1 MSIAEHSPALSTLA
15 PLRQARERFLTGRP
29 LPDGVPD
36 EIVAAWR
43 RARFFGVPHDLKEPA
58 EFPVG
63 TRPESAL
70 LAAARPV
77 LERLAPALDTG
88 RSSLALTDERLRVLW
103 AAGSAPGDQPCT
115 DLSER
120 EVGHNSAALALRT
133 RRRAEVHGPEHF
145 LDLWQDVSAVSV
157 PVLAPETG
165 QVLGTVTVASG
176 LCAECS
182 PHPGAALAEAAA
194 AAVEAELL
202 ARTRAVERVLLD
214 AYLSATRGPAPAV
227 VALDGRNRL
236 VSEAA
241 ARMLSPEGLEVLERG
256 AGAVLRQGAA
266 SESYDTE
273 LGLGRGAPSEPHD
286 DTELELGRG
295 APSEPHD
302 DTELELGRGAPSE
315 PHDDTELEL
324 GRGAPSEPH
333 DDTGLRLG
341 QGAPSEPHDTR
352 PGLVPGAP
360 CEAPDTRL
368 RQGTPSAPDDTPL
381 PLASL
386 SEPHGTGLQHAAPS
400 APGDTTLPA
409 SLSAPHNTP
418 HPHATPP
425 ETPDANPRQST
436 PSPSY
441 VVELPDGSGCIAR
454 FTPVRHLGS
463 VIGLLAVLEPVGDGA
478 VPVAPRTAIP
488 LAGRSGPWRLAV
500 GRATELARSREP
512 LLLTGERGTG
522 KTTLARE
529 LLGGFA
535 PLVVDAAEGELG
547 SGYQELADGRPLLLR
562 HAERLAQPDVA
573 ALNSLLHEH
582 PGAPLLVTYTPGPPA
597 GPCLQRLLDT
607 LAARAVALPALRE
620 RPEDIRELLAALA
633 PRPAPG
639 QPPLTWTLD
648 ALRALEQHPWPG
660 NVTELAHLVRALAED
675 RRTLGPV
682 RRAELPDPVREGP
695 ATRRLSP
702 MEHAERTAILE
713 ALRRHGG
720 NKARTAAALGIGR
733 ATLYRKLRG
742 YRDSSS

>member
-63 TRPESAL
+63 TRSESAL

-256 AGAVLRQGAA
+256 AGALLRQGAA
-266 SESYDTE
+266 SESYDT
-273 LGLGRGAPSEPHD
+273 GLG
-286 DTELELGRG
+286 
-295 APSEPHD
+295 
-302 DTELELGRGAPSE
+302 
-315 PHDDTELEL
+315 L

-341 QGAPSEPHDTR
+341 QGAPTEPHDTR
-352 PGLVPGAP
+352 
-360 CEAPDTRL
+360 L
-368 RQGTPSAPDDTPL
+368 RPGTPSAPHDTRL
-381 PLASL
+381 LRASL

-400 APGDTTLPA
+400 TPGDTPLPA
-409 SLSAPHNTP
+409 SLSAPHGTP
-418 HPHATPP
+418 LPHATPP
-425 ETPDANPRQST
+425 ETPDANPPQST

-463 VIGLLAVLEPVGDGA
+463 VIGLLAVLEPVGAGA
-478 VPVAPRTAIP
+478 MPVVPRAAIP

-535 PLVVDAAEGELG
+535 PLVVDAAEGEIG

-607 LAARAVALPALRE
+607 LAARGVALPALRE
-620 RPEDIRELLAALA
+620 RPEDIRELLAALT
-633 PRPAPG
+633 PKPAPG

-675 RRTLGPV
+675 RRTVGPV

-742 YRDSSS
+742 YRDSSA